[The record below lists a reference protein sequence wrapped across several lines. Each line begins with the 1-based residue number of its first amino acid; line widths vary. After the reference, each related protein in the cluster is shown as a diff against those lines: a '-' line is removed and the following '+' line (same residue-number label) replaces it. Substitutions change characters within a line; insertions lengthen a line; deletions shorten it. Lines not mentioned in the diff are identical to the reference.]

1 MRRDLFVTAAM
12 LQGAGLQAG
21 IRMVEGSIEVRLEEH
36 RAIFS
41 PSNADKA
48 ADWLAAC
55 AVIRYPESDLA
66 KLWSM
71 LATLAGGAIP
81 FGSR

>member
-12 LQGAGLQAG
+12 LQKGGLAPDVRLGQ
-21 IRMVEGSIEVRLEEH
+21 SCIEVRLHEH
-36 RAIFS
+36 RATFPPSS
-41 PSNADKA
+41 PDKA

-55 AVIRYPESDLA
+55 AVMNYPESDFA
-66 KLWSM
+66 KLWLM
-71 LATLAGGAIP
+71 LATVAGGAIP